1 MRVKHDVAE
10 TVVLEREHADVAVA
24 AGGREVAADF
34 GRRPGDDVDAGG
46 VVRELVD
53 ALPLPV
59 LLAEDE
65 DAAVVAAAGEDGAVF
80 GVRPGDAPDGAVVAV
95 HMLESVFW
103 IVVRGG

>member
-1 MRVKHDVAE
+1 
-10 TVVLEREHADVAVA
+10 VA
-24 AGGREVAADF
+24 ARL

-53 ALPLPV
+53 ALPLAV
-59 LLAEDE
+59 LLAEDQ

-95 HMLESVFW
+95 NVLVCDRIRRQWESGVPFECFC
-103 IVVRGG
+103 